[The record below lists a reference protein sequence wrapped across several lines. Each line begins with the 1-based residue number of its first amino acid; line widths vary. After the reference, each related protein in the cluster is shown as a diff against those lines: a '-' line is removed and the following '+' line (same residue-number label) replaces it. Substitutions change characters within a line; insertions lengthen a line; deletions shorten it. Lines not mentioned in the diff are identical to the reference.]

1 MPTRM
6 IREGLLDSE
15 RYSQLSD
22 QGKLFFHH
30 ILLLAD
36 DFGCLSLSPAY
47 LRRRC
52 FYDAPSNERIAK
64 LICELVDVDM
74 LRTYEVDR
82 RALAFIPKFGQRLR
96 VDKPKYPFPPPAL
109 YADDAEAINKFND
122 MIEKMPDKCR
132 TIDGQMPDKCP
143 PEGKLKGREVEE
155 KLKLKAP
162 VDKSTTQNQLPK
174 VKPDVDIVQGK
185 TYSQWLMDLG
195 IQIQPHW
202 TSTDAKLAVDQ
213 ALQAKA

>member
-15 RYSQLSD
+15 RYAQLSD

-30 ILLLAD
+30 LLLLAD

-52 FYDAPSNERIAK
+52 FYDGPSNERIAK

-82 RALAFIPKFGQRLR
+82 RALAFIPKFGQRMR
-96 VDKPKYPFPPPAL
+96 VDKPKYPFPPVSLYSDDLEAL
-109 YADDAEAINKFND
+109 NKFNN
-122 MIEKMPDKCR
+122 MIAKMSDKCP
-132 TIDGQMPDKCP
+132 TDAGQMPDKCP
-143 PEGKLKGREVEE
+143 PEEKLNRIEE
-155 KLKLKAP
+155 KLKGSGP
-162 VDKSTTQNQLPK
+162 VDNSTRIANALENLKTVLQKKAETQNPK
-174 VKPDVDIVQGK
+174 AQ
-185 TYSQWLMDLG
+185 
-195 IQIQPHW
+195 
-202 TSTDAKLAVDQ
+202 
-213 ALQAKA
+213 

>member
-15 RYSQLSD
+15 RYAQLSD

-52 FYDAPSNERIAK
+52 FYDGPSNERIAK
-64 LICELVDVDM
+64 LICELADADM

-82 RALAFIPKFGQRLR
+82 RALGFIPRFGQRLR
-96 VDKPKYPFPPPAL
+96 IDRPKYPFPPPAL
-109 YADDAEAINKFND
+109 YLDDVEASNKFNG
-122 MIEKMPDKCR
+122 ITRKMPDRCR
-132 TIDGQMPDKCP
+132 TIDGQMPDKCR
-143 PEGKLKGREVEE
+143 PEVEVEVNRREVE
-155 KLKLKAP
+155 
-162 VDKSTTQNQLPK
+162 
-174 VKPDVDIVQGK
+174 VKTV
-185 TYSQWLMDLG
+185 
-195 IQIQPHW
+195 
-202 TSTDAKLAVDQ
+202 AVDNLSP
-213 ALQAKA
+213 ALQKALQNLKPKP